1 MIRTL
6 VTWLLAILTGTAA
19 IASPMNDGH
28 KLTAL
33 WKQYEEASKAD
44 RPREEADLLARIK
57 EEAIQKHLPVDFY
70 DAATAYVRVVA
81 RRDWKQQDR
90 LQEQLEKEV
99 TDFDEP
105 IVTFHWM
112 NSWKGVSSEALWDYV
127 KQNEDRFQGH
137 TPAFYRNIQNY
148 LGDRLKPFIRTDK
161 EYVLWRILA
170 NRGSGNLSDDP
181 VYKALLA
188 EVSGIYPNEAALEYH
203 AIGSRHYPETRWD
216 EQRRALSDF
225 AIKYSGKAVSVY
237 PKADLLNLRKR
248 ELDIDSKSTADM
260 YRSLC
265 ENARRLEAERKAYR
279 GTEADIA
286 AGCKYPEELVRTLN
300 AKDLYVYTEKDRIIV
315 LLRNL
320 DRATVTLR
328 SGQKSLKTWKA
339 VNPIGSFYVKDTL
352 TLQMPDLEDGDY
364 TVEAVNGKLSSMDAY
379 TQYTLSIATR
389 KDAQGHKVYVAD
401 HDSGEPLR
409 KVTLHLLNGDKLLAS
424 TSLKMDGFTPLP
436 QAFVK
441 AMEKEKDAYLT
452 LKAVS
457 GDRKSRPVGLSDR
470 FSYSEGDR
478 TRCHIYRDQGAYHPG
493 DTVRFKAVVFRG
505 DPRQSFSV
513 VEGMEVEACL
523 KDSEGKR
530 LQALTLT
537 TNEFGSV
544 SGRFVLPRGAR
555 NGRFSLS
562 ISGLETVYFRVDEFV
577 LPSFEL
583 SFDPVEQLYLAGDDV
598 PVSGKL
604 SSFSGH
610 SLAGSRIALKIS
622 LFGDT
627 ILEEE
632 GVVSAD
638 NGFRFTFPT
647 KTNDSG
653 YYHAEV
659 KVTDA
664 SGETLSFTNGYFV
677 GKSLSVEAI
686 VTDDA
691 VADLVP
697 NANKYYHYATTESA
711 RYTLL
716 GTSLRLKLEARD
728 GAGNAVPG
736 IVKYSLMKA
745 DESVLA
751 EGETPSGKDLAFE
764 LPGGGFY
771 RMKAEVEAT
780 LKDGQTTKRTRY
792 FHFYCIPAGD
802 STLMPQLSR
811 VFIPGPLTLASGQ
824 PVSARIGTSEG
835 KAYAL
840 LLLYGENRQ
849 VLESRKLEVADGTI
863 EDIRFDYKDSYPDA
877 VRLQVFY
884 FIHDKAV
891 NYDWQFRREKDR
903 FSLPLQFTRFHDKAY
918 PGAQYSFTLRSV
930 PAAEVLV
937 AAWDKSLDAIQNN
950 SWPLVHT
957 RDVSVDHLFVESVCG
972 RVGRV
977 YVEHRMYRTKSLG
990 GVMEDVVEEESLPF
1004 SSYEIASARMASASP
1019 APLAKDANSV
1029 MDLAPEEGGS
1039 ALLRSD
1045 FSTALTFQPQ
1055 LRPSADGTLEFSFRT
1070 SDKLSTYYV
1079 RALAHDK
1086 EMHNALVEKEM
1097 VVSVPVKVALS
1108 EPRFMYA
1115 GDVYDCVL
1123 TVSSN
1128 SEKPVSGTLVLVTS
1142 AEGEPA
1148 ASQMVPVTVNPGEVI
1163 SRSFR
1168 INCPSC
1174 HSERSEE
1181 SLTLKAVFKAA
1192 EFSDAVQVSVPL
1204 YPAAQV
1210 LTEAHS
1216 AVLRSGMSREA
1227 LLKELQGR
1235 FVNVPSSAA
1244 TLKEITVLDMVC
1256 DAIPSH
1262 VEPSGKDVL
1271 SLSEAWYIRLMAKR
1285 LDILGRER
1293 EASGMAAL
1301 DQESLLH
1308 KILACRNGDG
1318 GFGWFEGMKSS
1329 PSITAV
1335 MLERAAKLRSRG
1347 LVDLDLSS
1355 SVRYLDR
1362 EQFNESRPSW
1372 YGALSDAQYCYIR
1385 SLYPQVPFE
1394 VNPVSEEGK
1403 KRMKA
1408 FKKWAVDYL
1417 TPSRKDGRG
1426 LKGQILQKSRRLMTL
1441 ENLLLLDAG
1450 LPLAKAWGVKL
1461 SSALRK
1467 SMDADELS
1475 LLEYAVEHRD
1485 GGWYYPNAVMPWRGL
1500 MESEAY
1506 AHSLLCDLLT
1516 RVAPADSPVPDGIR
1530 LWLMLQKETQ
1540 HWDTEPAYVDA
1551 ITSIL
1556 DGSEAVL
1563 NTRVLALSATYE
1575 APFRKVKASG
1585 NGFKLER
1592 KFYREAE
1599 GALVEIKPGDSV
1611 QLGDRI
1617 RVKYLIWNAE
1627 NRSFVKLTA
1636 GREASLQPVQQLSG
1650 HLGYGFVGFGRRS
1663 ASWGFVP
1670 QGYRNVKASCTEF
1683 YFDSYPEEN
1692 TELSEEFY
1700 VQRAGTFVAP
1710 VTVIE
1715 SLYAPHY
1722 RANTAYRVP
1731 LVSVVR

>member
-28 KLTAL
+28 KLTGL
-33 WKQYEEASKAD
+33 WKQYEEAARAD
-44 RPREEADLLARIK
+44 RPQKEAEILSRIK
-57 EEAIQKHLPVDFY
+57 KEAREKRLPVDFY
-70 DAATAYVRVVA
+70 DAATAYVNTVS

-90 LQEQLEKEV
+90 LRRELEQEVKA
-99 TDFDEP
+99 FDEP

-112 NSWKGVSSEALWDYV
+112 NAWNRASSDQLWAYV
-127 KQNEDRFQGH
+127 KENLHRFQGR
-137 TPAFYRNIQNY
+137 TPEFYRDIQRY
-148 LGDRLKPFIRTDK
+148 LGGTLPPFVRSDR
-161 EYVLWRILA
+161 EYVLWSVLTG
-170 NRGSGNLSDDP
+170 RGSLISETDE
-181 VYKALLA
+181 VYQALL
-188 EVSGIYPNEAALEYH
+188 EEIKGVYPNEAALEFDTL
-203 AIGSRHYPETRWD
+203 IRRHSSGRFRWED
-216 EQRRALSDF
+216 QRRELASF
-225 AIKYSGKAVSVY
+225 ANQYTGKAVSVY
-237 PKADLLNLRKR
+237 AKAELLRIRKE
-248 ELDIDSKSTADM
+248 ELLTDRKATSDQ

-265 ENARRLEAERKAYR
+265 RTAQTLEEERRGYK
-279 GTEADIA
+279 GTKADIA

-364 TVEAVNGKLSSMDAY
+364 TVEAVNGKLISQDGY
-379 TQYTLSIATR
+379 THYTLSIATR

-409 KVTLHLLNGDKLLAS
+409 KVTLHLLNGDKVLAS
-424 TSLKMDGFTPLP
+424 TSMKMDGFTPLP

-583 SFDPVEQLYLAGDDV
+583 SFDPVEHLYLAGDDV

-604 SSFSGH
+604 TSFSGH

-697 NANKYYHYATTESA
+697 NANKYYHYTTTESA

-903 FSLPLQFTRFHDKAY
+903 FSLPLHFTRFQDKAY
-918 PGAQYSFTLRSV
+918 PGTLYAFSV
-930 PAAEVLV
+930 RTVPGTEVLA
-937 AAWDKSLDAIQNN
+937 AAWDKSLDAIQTNN
-950 SWPLVHT
+950 WPLVHT

-990 GVMEDVVEEESLPF
+990 GVMEDVVEEESLP
-1004 SSYEIASARMASASP
+1004 YARMVSASP
-1019 APLAKDANSV
+1019 APLAKDANSA
-1029 MDLAPEEGGS
+1029 MDLVPEEGGS

-1055 LRPSADGTLEFSFRT
+1055 LRPSADGTLDFSFRT

-1079 RALAHDK
+1079 RVLAHDK
-1086 EMHNALVEKEM
+1086 EMHNALTEKEM
-1097 VVSVPVKVALS
+1097 VVSLPVKVALT
-1108 EPRFMYA
+1108 EPRFMYR

-1123 TVSSN
+1123 TLSSMA
-1128 SEKPVSGTLVLVTS
+1128 EEPVSGTLVLETS
-1142 AEGEPA
+1142 SGKAAA
-1148 ASQMVPVTVNPGEVI
+1148 ASQMVPVTVKPGEVL
-1163 SRSFR
+1163 SHTFR
-1168 INCPSC
+1168 VTTPD
-1174 HSERSEE
+1174 HPGD
-1181 SLTLKAVFKAA
+1181 LTLKALFKASD
-1192 EFSDAVQVSVPL
+1192 FSDAVQVTVPV
-1204 YPAAQV
+1204 YPAAQALV
-1210 LTEAHS
+1210 EAHS
-1216 AVLRSGMSREA
+1216 AVLRSGMSRED
-1227 LLKELQGR
+1227 LLKDLRSR
-1235 FVNVPSSAA
+1235 FVNVPASNAG
-1244 TLKEITVLDMVC
+1244 LKEITVLDMVR

-1271 SLSEAWYIRLMAKR
+1271 SLSEAWYIRRMAGR
-1285 LDILGRER
+1285 ILPDGCHSELT
-1293 EASGMAAL
+1293 E
-1301 DQESLLH
+1301 ESLLTR
-1308 KILACRNGDG
+1308 ILACRNGDG

-1335 MLERAAKLRSRG
+1335 MLERAAKLRARG
-1347 LVDLDLSS
+1347 FEVPDLAS
-1355 SVRYLDR
+1355 SVRYLDK
-1362 EQFNESRPSW
+1362 EQFDTSRPLW
-1372 YGALSDAQYCYIR
+1372 YGALSDAQYCHIR
-1385 SLYPQVPFE
+1385 SLYPEIPFE
-1394 VNPVSEEGK
+1394 VKAVSETEK
-1403 KRMKA
+1403 KRMTE
-1408 FKKWAVDYL
+1408 FRKWLADYL
-1417 TPSRKDGRG
+1417 TPSKKDGRG
-1426 LKGQILQKSRRLMTL
+1426 LKGQILSKSRRLLTL
-1441 ENLLLLDAG
+1441 ENLLAG
-1450 LPLAKAWGVKL
+1450 DKGLALAKAWGANL
-1461 SSALRK
+1461 PSALRK
-1467 SMDADELS
+1467 SMQADAAS

-1506 AHSLLCDLLT
+1506 AHALLCDLLS
-1516 RVAPADSPVPDGIR
+1516 RYSPDLADGIR

-1540 HWDTEPAYVDA
+1540 HWDTEPAYIDA

-1563 NTRVLALSATYE
+1563 DTRVLTLSSTYQ

-1585 NGFKLER
+1585 NGFRLER
-1592 KFYREAE
+1592 RFYKETE
-1599 GALVEIKPGDSV
+1599 GNLVELREGEAVKVGDKIV
-1611 QLGDRI
+1611 
-1617 RVKYLIWNAE
+1617 VKYHIWNAE

-1636 GREASLQPVQQLSG
+1636 GREASLRPVQQLSG
-1650 HLGYGFVGFGRRS
+1650 HLGYGFIGWVRRN
-1663 ASWGFVP
+1663 ASWSFFP

-1692 TELSEEFY
+1692 TVLTEEFF
-1700 VQRAGTFVAP
+1700 VQQAGSFVAP

-1722 RANTAYRVP
+1722 RANSAYRPP
-1731 LVSVVR
+1731 LASEQ

>member
-1 MIRTL
+1 MKKIGFTCML
-6 VTWLLAILTGTAA
+6 VLLAGMVA
-19 IASPMNDGH
+19 IAQPMNDGH
-28 KLTAL
+28 TLTSL
-33 WKQYEEASKAD
+33 WKKYDAARKAD
-44 RPREEADLLARIK
+44 RPQLEAEILSEIK
-57 EEAIQKHLPVDFY
+57 QEAMRQHLSLDFY
-70 DAATAYVRVVA
+70 DAATQYVSTVQ
-81 RRDWKQQDR
+81 RRDWKQRDA
-90 LQEQLEKEV
+90 LNKALEQEVKA
-99 TDFDEP
+99 FDEP
-105 IVTFHWM
+105 VVTFQWM

-148 LGDRLKPFIRTDK
+148 LGGRLKPFIRTDK
-161 EYVLWRILA
+161 EYILWRILA

-203 AIGSRHYPETRWD
+203 AIGSRHYPETRCD

-328 SGQKSLKTWKA
+328 SGQKNLKTWKA

-364 TVEAVNGKLSSMDAY
+364 TVEAVNGKLISQDGY
-379 TQYTLSIATR
+379 THYTLSIATR

-604 SSFSGH
+604 TSFSGH

-751 EGETPSGKDLAFE
+751 EGETPSGNDLAFE

-903 FSLPLQFTRFHDKAY
+903 FSLPLHFTRFQDKAY
-918 PGAQYSFTLRSV
+918 PGTLYAFSV
-930 PAAEVLV
+930 RTVPGTEVLA
-937 AAWDKSLDAIQNN
+937 AAWDKSLDAIQTNN
-950 SWPLVHT
+950 WPLVHT

-990 GVMEDVVEEESLPF
+990 GVMEDVVVEESLA
-1004 SSYEIASARMASASP
+1004 YARMASASP
-1019 APLAKDANSV
+1019 APLAKDANSA
-1029 MDLAPEEGGS
+1029 MDLVPEEGGS

-1045 FSTALTFQPQ
+1045 FSTALTFQPH

-1148 ASQMVPVTVNPGEVI
+1148 ASQMVPVTANPGEVI

-1168 INCPSC
+1168 ISCPSC

-1227 LLKELQGR
+1227 LLKDLQGR
-1235 FVNVPSSAA
+1235 FVNVPASAA
-1244 TLKEITVLDMVC
+1244 TLKEITVLDMVR

-1347 LVDLDLSS
+1347 LVDLEVPELT
-1355 SVRYLDR
+1355 SVRQIPGYGAVWR
-1362 EQFNESRPSW
+1362 RSRPSW
-1372 YGALSDAQYCYIR
+1372 
-1385 SLYPQVPFE
+1385 
-1394 VNPVSEEGK
+1394 
-1403 KRMKA
+1403 
-1408 FKKWAVDYL
+1408 
-1417 TPSRKDGRG
+1417 
-1426 LKGQILQKSRRLMTL
+1426 
-1441 ENLLLLDAG
+1441 
-1450 LPLAKAWGVKL
+1450 
-1461 SSALRK
+1461 
-1467 SMDADELS
+1467 
-1475 LLEYAVEHRD
+1475 
-1485 GGWYYPNAVMPWRGL
+1485 
-1500 MESEAY
+1500 
-1506 AHSLLCDLLT
+1506 
-1516 RVAPADSPVPDGIR
+1516 
-1530 LWLMLQKETQ
+1530 
-1540 HWDTEPAYVDA
+1540 
-1551 ITSIL
+1551 
-1556 DGSEAVL
+1556 
-1563 NTRVLALSATYE
+1563 
-1575 APFRKVKASG
+1575 
-1585 NGFKLER
+1585 
-1592 KFYREAE
+1592 
-1599 GALVEIKPGDSV
+1599 
-1611 QLGDRI
+1611 
-1617 RVKYLIWNAE
+1617 
-1627 NRSFVKLTA
+1627 
-1636 GREASLQPVQQLSG
+1636 
-1650 HLGYGFVGFGRRS
+1650 
-1663 ASWGFVP
+1663 
-1670 QGYRNVKASCTEF
+1670 
-1683 YFDSYPEEN
+1683 
-1692 TELSEEFY
+1692 
-1700 VQRAGTFVAP
+1700 
-1710 VTVIE
+1710 
-1715 SLYAPHY
+1715 
-1722 RANTAYRVP
+1722 
-1731 LVSVVR
+1731 

>member
-28 KLTAL
+28 KLTGL
-33 WKQYEEASKAD
+33 WKQYEEAARAD
-44 RPREEADLLARIK
+44 RPREEAEILSQIK
-57 EEAIQKHLPVDFY
+57 KEALEKHLPLDFY
-70 DAATAYVRVVA
+70 DAATTYVNTVS

-90 LQEQLEKEV
+90 LRRELEQEVKA
-99 TDFDEP
+99 FDEP

-112 NSWKGVSSEALWDYV
+112 NSWKGVSSDALWDYV

-216 EQRRALSDF
+216 EQRRALSAF

-248 ELDIDSKSTADM
+248 ELDKDSKSTADM

-364 TVEAVNGKLSSMDAY
+364 TVEAVSGKLSSMDAY

-903 FSLPLQFTRFHDKAY
+903 FSLPLQFTRFQDKAY
-918 PGAQYSFTLRSV
+918 PGTLYAFSV
-930 PAAEVLV
+930 RTVPGTEVLA
-937 AAWDKSLDAIQNN
+937 AAWDKSLDAIQTNN
-950 SWPLVHT
+950 WPLVHT

-990 GVMEDVVEEESLPF
+990 GVMEDVVVEESLA
-1004 SSYEIASARMASASP
+1004 YAGMASASP
-1019 APLAKDANSV
+1019 APLAKEANSA
-1029 MDLAPEEGGS
+1029 MDLAAEEGGS
-1039 ALLRSD
+1039 APLRSD

-1079 RALAHDK
+1079 RVLAHDK
-1086 EMHNALVEKEM
+1086 SMHNALTEKEM
-1097 VVSVPVKVALS
+1097 VVSLPVKVALT
-1108 EPRFMYA
+1108 EPRFMYR

-1123 TVSSN
+1123 TLSSMAQ
-1128 SEKPVSGTLVLVTS
+1128 EPVSGTLVLETS
-1142 AEGEPA
+1142 SGKAAA
-1148 ASQMVPVTVNPGEVI
+1148 ASQMVPVTVKPGEVL
-1163 SRSFR
+1163 SHTFR
-1168 INCPSC
+1168 VTTPD
-1174 HSERSEE
+1174 HPGD
-1181 SLTLKAVFKAA
+1181 LTLKALFKAA
-1192 EFSDAVQVSVPL
+1192 DFSDAVQVTVPV
-1204 YPAAQV
+1204 YPAAQALV
-1210 LTEAHS
+1210 EAHS
-1216 AVLRSGMSREA
+1216 AVLRSGMSRED
-1227 LLKELQGR
+1227 LLKDLRSR
-1235 FVNVPSSAA
+1235 FVNVPASNAG
-1244 TLKEITVLDMVC
+1244 LKEITVLDMVR

-1271 SLSEAWYIRLMAKR
+1271 SLSEAWYIRRMAGR
-1285 LDILGRER
+1285 ILPDGCHSELS
-1293 EASGMAAL
+1293 E
-1301 DQESLLH
+1301 ETLLA
-1308 KILACRNGDG
+1308 KILACCNGDG

-1335 MLERAAKLRSRG
+1335 MLERAAKLRARG
-1347 LVDLDLSS
+1347 FEVPDLTS
-1355 SVRYLDR
+1355 SVRYLDKA
-1362 EQFNESRPSW
+1362 QFDTSRPSW
-1372 YGALSDAQYCYIR
+1372 YGALSDAQYCHIR
-1385 SLYPQVPFE
+1385 SLYPEVPFE
-1394 VNPVSEEGK
+1394 VNPVSEAEK

-1417 TPSRKDGRG
+1417 TPSKKDGRG
-1426 LKGQILQKSRRLMTL
+1426 LNGQILSKSRRLLTL
-1441 ENLLLLDAG
+1441 ENLLAG
-1450 LPLAKAWGVKL
+1450 DKGLALAKDWGVKL

-1467 SMDADELS
+1467 SMQADVSS

-1506 AHSLLCDLLT
+1506 AHALLCDLLS
-1516 RVAPADSPVPDGIR
+1516 RYSPDLADGIR

-1540 HWDTEPAYVDA
+1540 HWDTEPAYIDA

-1563 NTRVLALSATYE
+1563 DTRVLTLSSTYQ

-1592 KFYREAE
+1592 RFYKETE
-1599 GALVEIKPGDSV
+1599 GNLVELREGEAVKVGDKIV
-1611 QLGDRI
+1611 
-1617 RVKYLIWNAE
+1617 VKYHIWNAE

-1636 GREASLQPVQQLSG
+1636 GREASLRPVQQLSG
-1650 HLGYGFVGFGRRS
+1650 HLGYGFIGWGRRNV
-1663 ASWGFVP
+1663 SWSFFP
-1670 QGYRNVKASCTEF
+1670 QGYRNVKASATEF

-1692 TELSEEFY
+1692 TELTEEFF
-1700 VQRAGTFVAP
+1700 VQQAGSFVAP

-1722 RANTAYRVP
+1722 RANSAYRPP
-1731 LVSVVR
+1731 LASEQ